1 MNFPP
6 AGDQPGLPL
15 VPFGSFGRMVTR
27 VGLGGEGVLRTH
39 GRSEE
44 ARAVIKAALAQGIG
58 YFDTAPAYA
67 GSQGY
72 LGSVWKEGGLKR
84 EALFQTSKSAG
95 RTSAQARADLERSLT
110 TLGLDYLDLWQIHDL
125 RTEEEFRTIAGPGGA
140 LEAFVRARDQG
151 LVRAIGVTG
160 HHDPELLTRAVDQW
174 PLDSVLLPVNP
185 VEAGLSG
192 FLTSTLPLAR
202 EKGLAVIGMK
212 ALGGG
217 RYLAPE
223 MGLTAEALLRF
234 ALAQPLTVLIVGC
247 SNPEEAAL
255 LARAGREP
263 EVLSAQEEERIK
275 APYLPQAEHLAF
287 YRGVL

>member
-1 MNFPP
+1 MDLSP
-6 AGDQPGLPL
+6 AGRETGLPTRE
-15 VPFGSFGRMVTR
+15 FGSTGRMVTR

-39 GRSEE
+39 GRSQE

-72 LGSVWKEGGLKR
+72 LGSVWKEGGVER
-84 EALFQTSKSAG
+84 SAIFQTSKSPG
-95 RTSAQARADLERSLT
+95 RTRAEAKADLERSLQ

-125 RTEEEFRTIAGPGGA
+125 RTEEEFETIAGPGGA
-140 LEAFVRARDQG
+140 LEAFVEARERG
-151 LVRAIGVTG
+151 LARAIGVTG
-160 HHDPELLTRAVDQW
+160 HHDPEVLTRAVEEW

-185 VEAGLSG
+185 VEAALSG

-212 ALGGG
+212 SLGGG
-217 RYLAPE
+217 HYLAPE
-223 MGLTAEALLRF
+223 MGLTAEILLRF

-247 SNPEEAAL
+247 SSPEEVAL

-263 EVLSAQEEERIK
+263 EPLSPEEQERIK
-275 APYLPQAEHLAF
+275 APYLGQAGRLAF